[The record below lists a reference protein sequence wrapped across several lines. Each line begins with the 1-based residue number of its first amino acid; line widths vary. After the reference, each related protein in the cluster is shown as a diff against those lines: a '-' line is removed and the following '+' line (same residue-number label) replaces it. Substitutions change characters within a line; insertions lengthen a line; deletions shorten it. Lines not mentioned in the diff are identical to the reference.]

1 MHQTGES
8 QHPSESKLGTE
19 GLSVISRLKRSG
31 WLVAVAV
38 CVFAVAGNGQQSGI
52 PDAPSAS
59 KPADQLPSAPAAQ
72 APKNLPPPETPLP
85 GESTPQPVPNAAP
98 PTTEN
103 PAPAEE
109 NEQARPPLDIKTVPE
124 GGATQEQS
132 GAQEELYKITTNVNQ
147 VLVPVM
153 VKDDSGRLVSGLLP
167 KDFVVYEDGNKQKL
181 NFFTSDPFA
190 LSAAVVL
197 DLGMPDIAVQKVS
210 KTYSA
215 LVGSFGQYDEVSIY
229 TYSSTYSK
237 QQDFV
242 GAANNNLSATFNSLK
257 TATGRNNGVPVTSGP
272 LGPQGPTINN
282 IPVNPNASI
291 ITPPPKEAHVLN
303 DAILAAAHDLSK
315 RDRTR
320 RRIIFVISDGK
331 ETGSTASYADVL
343 KVLLSN
349 NILVYGVG
357 VDSAA
362 LPGYGKLQ
370 KIRIPGYNY
379 TANILP
385 KYANATGGEIFT
397 ELNQNA
403 IEEAYTRAIGD
414 ARNQYTLGYVA
425 RSTPSSK
432 KREIEVRVDRPGCK
446 SSDLRPCVDVFAKDG
461 YYPLPP
467 GR

>member
-1 MHQTGES
+1 VNGR
-8 QHPSESKLGTE
+8 
-19 GLSVISRLKRSG
+19 LSRSG

-38 CVFAVAGNGQQSGI
+38 LVFAVAGSGQQGGI

-59 KPADQLPSAPAAQ
+59 KPASQLPTAPAPQ
-72 APKNLPPPETPLP
+72 PPKNLPPPETPLP
-85 GESTPQPVPNAAP
+85 GESTPPPPANTAP
-98 PTTEN
+98 PTTDNPN
-103 PAPAEE
+103 PAGETDEEPRPAL
-109 NEQARPPLDIKTVPE
+109 NIKTVPE
-124 GGATQEQS
+124 GGATQDANT
-132 GAQEELYKITTNVNQ
+132 AQHEELYRITTNVNQ

-167 KDFVVYEDGNKQKL
+167 KDFSVLEDGVKQKL
-181 NFFTSDPFA
+181 NFFTSDAFA

-197 DLGMPDIAVQKVS
+197 DLGMPDVAVQKVN
-210 KTYSA
+210 KTFGA
-215 LVGSFGQYDEVSIY
+215 LEGAFGQYDEVSVF

-237 QQDFV
+237 QLDFS
-242 GAANNNLSATFNSLK
+242 AANRQLDATLKSLK
-257 TATGRNNGVPVTSGP
+257 SATGRNNGVPVTSGP

-303 DAILAAAHDLSK
+303 DAILAAAHDLAK

-320 RRIIFVISDGK
+320 RKIIFVISDGK

-349 NILVYGVG
+349 NVLVYGVA

-362 LPGYGKLQ
+362 LPVYSKLQ
-370 KIRIPGYNY
+370 KLKVPGLNY

-397 ELNQNA
+397 ELSQNA
-403 IEEAYTRAIGD
+403 IEDAYARAIGD
-414 ARNQYTLGYVA
+414 ARNQYTLGYVT

-432 KREIEVRVDRPGCK
+432 YRQVEVRVGRPGCR
-446 SSDLRPCVDVFAKDG
+446 SSNLRPCVDVSAKDG
-461 YYPLPP
+461 YYPLPS

>member
-1 MHQTGES
+1 MNG
-8 QHPSESKLGTE
+8 
-19 GLSVISRLKRSG
+19 RLKRSG
-31 WLVAVAV
+31 WVVIVAV
-38 CVFAVAGNGQQSGI
+38 CVFAVAGKGQQSGI

-59 KPADQLPSAPAAQ
+59 KPADQLPTAPQPQ

-85 GESTPQPVPNAAP
+85 GESTPPPLANTPP
-98 PTTEN
+98 PTSEN
-103 PAPAEE
+103 PNPDEANQEPRPAL
-109 NEQARPPLDIKTVPE
+109 NIKTVPE
-124 GGATQEQS
+124 GGATQEQAP
-132 GAQEELYKITTNVNQ
+132 GQEELYRITTNVNQ

-153 VKDDSGRLVSGLLP
+153 VKDDGGRLVSGLLP
-167 KDFVVYEDGNKQKL
+167 KDFSVLEDGVKQKL
-181 NFFTSDPFA
+181 NYFTSDPFA

-197 DLGMPDIAVQKVS
+197 DLGMPDVAVQKVN
-210 KTYSA
+210 KTFGA
-215 LVGSFGQYDEVSIY
+215 LSGSFGQYDEVSVY

-237 QQDFV
+237 QSDFT
-242 GAANNNLSATFNSLK
+242 AANRALDATLNSLK
-257 TATGRNNGVPVTSGP
+257 SATGRNNGVPVTSGP

-303 DAILAAAHDLSK
+303 DAILAAAHDLAK

-320 RRIIFVISDGK
+320 RKIIFVISDGK

-362 LPGYGKLQ
+362 LPIYGKLQ
-370 KIRIPGYNY
+370 KLKVPKLNY

-385 KYANATGGEIFT
+385 KYANATGGEIFN

-403 IEEAYTRAIGD
+403 IADAYTRAIGD
-414 ARNQYTLGYVA
+414 ARNQYTLGYVT
-425 RSTPSSK
+425 RTTPSGK
-432 KREIEVRVDRPGCK
+432 YRQVEVRVDRPGCRA
-446 SSDLRPCVDVFAKDG
+446 SDLRPCVDVSAKDG

>member
-1 MHQTGES
+1 VNG
-8 QHPSESKLGTE
+8 
-19 GLSVISRLKRSG
+19 RLKRSG
-31 WLVAVAV
+31 WLVALAV
-38 CVFAVAGNGQQSGI
+38 CVLAASGSGQQGGI

-59 KPADQLPSAPAAQ
+59 KPANQLPTAPASQ
-72 APKNLPPPETPLP
+72 PPKKLPPPETPLP
-85 GESTPQPVPNAAP
+85 GESTPAPNSPP
-98 PTTEN
+98 PTTDN
-103 PAPAEE
+103 PNAGETSEEPRPAL
-109 NEQARPPLDIKTVPE
+109 NIKTVPE
-124 GGATQEQS
+124 GGATQQ
-132 GAQEELYKITTNVNQ
+132 GGPQQEELYRITTNVNQ

-153 VKDDSGRLVSGLLP
+153 VKDDSGRLVTGLLP
-167 KDFVVYEDGNKQKL
+167 KDFSVLEDGVKQKL

-197 DLGMPDIAVQKVS
+197 DLGMPDVAVQKVN
-210 KTYSA
+210 KTFPA
-215 LVGSFGQYDEVSIY
+215 LIGAFGQYDEVSVY

-242 GAANNNLSATFNSLK
+242 AASNQLSASFNSLK
-257 TATGRNNGVPVTSGP
+257 SATGRNNGVPVTSGP

-303 DAILAAAHDLSK
+303 DAILAAAHDLAR

-320 RRIIFVISDGK
+320 RKIIFVISDGK

-362 LPGYGKLQ
+362 LPIYGRLQ
-370 KIRIPGYNY
+370 KLKVPGLNY
-379 TANILP
+379 TGNILP

-397 ELNQNA
+397 ELSQGA
-403 IEEAYTRAIGD
+403 IENAYARAIGD
-414 ARNQYTLGYVA
+414 ARNQYTLGYVT

-432 KREIEVRVDRPGCK
+432 YRQVEVRVDRPGCR
-446 SSDLRPCVDVFAKDG
+446 SSDLRPCVDVSAKDG

>member
-1 MHQTGES
+1 MG
-8 QHPSESKLGTE
+8 
-19 GLSVISRLKRSG
+19 RLRRSG
-31 WLVAVAV
+31 WLVILAVFI
-38 CVFAVAGNGQQSGI
+38 FAVAGNGQQPSNI

-59 KPADQLPSAPAAQ
+59 KPADQLPSAPQPQ

-85 GESTPQPVPNAAP
+85 GESTPPPPANTPP

-103 PAPAEE
+103 PSPDAGTED
-109 NEQARPPLDIKTVPE
+109 ARPPLNIKTVPE
-124 GGATQEQS
+124 GGATQDAG
-132 GAQEELYKITTNVNQ
+132 GAQQEELYRITTNVNQ

-153 VKDDSGRLVSGLLP
+153 VKDDSGRLVTGLLP
-167 KDFVVYEDGNKQKL
+167 KDFSVLEDGLKQKL

-197 DLGMPDIAVQKVS
+197 DLGMPDVAVQKVN
-210 KTYSA
+210 KTFGA
-215 LVGSFGQYDEVSIY
+215 LQGAFGQYDEISVY

-237 QQDFV
+237 QLDFS
-242 GAANNNLSATFNSLK
+242 AANRQLTATLNSLK
-257 TATGRNNGVPVTSGP
+257 SATGRNNGVPVTSGP

-282 IPVNPNASI
+282 IPVNPNSSI

-303 DAILAAAHDLSK
+303 DAILAAAHDLAK

-320 RRIIFVISDGK
+320 RKIIFVISDGK

-362 LPGYGKLQ
+362 LPIYGKLQ
-370 KIRIPGYNY
+370 RLKVPKLNY
-379 TANILP
+379 TGNILP
-385 KYANATGGEIFT
+385 KYANATGGEVFD
-397 ELNQNA
+397 ELGQVA
-403 IEEAYTRAIGD
+403 IENAYALAIGD
-414 ARNQYTLGYVA
+414 ARNQYTLGYVT
-425 RSTPSSK
+425 RVTPSSK
-432 KREIEVRVDRPGCK
+432 YRQVEVRVDRPGCR
-446 SSDLRPCVDVFAKDG
+446 SSNLRPCVDVSAKDG